1 MIFIDA
7 CLGKETEYTPVW
19 MMRQAGR
26 YLPQYRALR
35 ATTSDFISFCRD
47 SAKAAQATLQPID
60 ELDVDAAIIFSDI
73 LVLPLEMGMDLS
85 FKAGEGPVFAKP
97 LSELKALDTLSGDR
111 AVEKLSYVY
120 EALKIARASLAPNKA
135 LIGFCGAPW
144 TLATYM
150 IEGRGSKTYEKSKK
164 MLYSN
169 PQLLHSILRK
179 LTNALKDYVCE
190 QIKAGANAI
199 QIFDSWAGAL
209 EFSAYY
215 EFAWSY
221 IKEICAHIK
230 KEHPNVP
237 VIVFPKGI
245 GGFIT
250 KLDGDFD
257 VLGVGWECDIASVKN
272 SLGAKYVLQGN
283 LEPARLFDKMAIED
297 GVDEILGVMG
307 GKRHIMN
314 LGHGITPDVSV
325 EHARHFIN
333 YTRSR
338 SKELIKGKK

>member
-1 MIFIDA
+1 M
-7 CLGKETEYTPVW
+7 
-19 MMRQAGR
+19 
-26 YLPQYRALR
+26 
-35 ATTSDFISFCRD
+35 
-47 SAKAAQATLQPID
+47 
-60 ELDVDAAIIFSDI
+60 
-73 LVLPLEMGMDLS
+73 
-85 FKAGEGPVFAKP
+85 
-97 LSELKALDTLSGDR
+97 
-111 AVEKLSYVY
+111 
-120 EALKIARASLAPNKA
+120 
-135 LIGFCGAPW
+135 
-144 TLATYM
+144 
-150 IEGRGSKTYEKSKK
+150 
-164 MLYSN
+164 
-169 PQLLHSILRK
+169 
-179 LTNALKDYVCE
+179 
-190 QIKAGANAI
+190 
-199 QIFDSWAGAL
+199 
-209 EFSAYY
+209 
-215 EFAWSY
+215 
-221 IKEICAHIK
+221 
-230 KEHPNVP
+230 
-237 VIVFPKGI
+237 IVFPKGI